1 METVLIFK
9 IYCPEN
15 VIASICTMASMKS
28 QQLIK
33 GPTQHY
39 TESTS
44 NQTRSAKM
52 HNKQRKADFHIYKFM
67 VDGSSMV
74 VIVMY

>member
-33 GPTQHY
+33 GPTQHN
-39 TESTS
+39 TEYKQPNSFRKDAQ
-44 NQTRSAKM
+44 QTTEGRLPY
-52 HNKQRKADFHIYKFM
+52 IYKFM
-67 VDGSSMV
+67 VDGSMV